1 MLMQRES
8 FLETS
13 RQQAGEQFRRL
24 QGQAMRSRLWATLTR
39 QPRRTLLNLNQA
51 QRTASPTARAHAGI
65 QLVPIAKICGS
76 EGRSKD
82 FDADFRPLREASK
95 ERWVDIA
102 IARSRDVP
110 LPAVELVQIGDCY
123 FVRDGHHRISVAKMA
138 GQLEIEAEVT
148 VWQGVA
154 PARMTPTNR
163 NGDRSTL
170 RTTLPVKAPKL
181 WAHGQLRLRETD
193 YQFYQIGE

>member
-8 FLETS
+8 FLEPS

-24 QGQAMRSRLWATLTR
+24 QGQAVRSKLWSTLTR
-39 QPRRTLLNLNQA
+39 RPRRTLLNLNQVRSTATLAA
-51 QRTASPTARAHAGI
+51 QAHAGI
-65 QLVPIAKICGS
+65 RLVPIASICGS
-76 EGRSKD
+76 EGRSDD

-148 VWQGVA
+148 VWQGISPDS
-154 PARMTPTNR
+154 PA
-163 NGDRSTL
+163 
-170 RTTLPVKAPKL
+170 
-181 WAHGQLRLRETD
+181 
-193 YQFYQIGE
+193 

>member
-8 FLETS
+8 FLATS

-24 QGQAMRSRLWATLTR
+24 QGQAVRSRLWATLTR

-51 QRTASPTARAHAGI
+51 QRTALPTTRAHAGI

-82 FDADFRPLREASK
+82 FDADFRPLHEASK

-154 PARMTPTNR
+154 PDRTMPTSR
-163 NGDRSTL
+163 NGERSAL
-170 RTTLPVKAPKL
+170 RTILPVKAPKL
-181 WAHGQLRLRETD
+181 WEHGQLRLRETD
-193 YQFYQIGE
+193 FQLYQIGE